1 MTEAANRIPP
11 RPTPKGDT
19 ARKPKPGKSVATR
32 AKAAANDAGS
42 RVIAEVEGNP
52 LATLAAGI
60 AVGLV
65 AGALLPKTKVEGK
78 YLGAFGAALNDSA
91 LLAAKAARDAGTAE
105 LAAIG
110 ISKVGA
116 NEQVT
121 KLFEG
126 IGGALRTAGEAA
138 RDSRKTAPAKTT
150 RARKPAASK
159 TTKA

>member
-1 MTEAANRIPP
+1 MTDAATRVPP

-19 ARKPKPGKSVATR
+19 ARKTAKSDKSVATR
-32 AKAAANDAGS
+32 AKNAANDASS
-42 RVIAEVEGNP
+42 RVIAEVEANP

-78 YLGAFGAALNDSA
+78 YLGALGAMLNDSA
-91 LLAAKAARDAGTAE
+91 VLAAKAAREAGTAE

-116 NEQVT
+116 NEQVN
-121 KLFEG
+121 KLL
-126 IGGALRTAGEAA
+126 GGLGSVLRSAGEAA
-138 RDSRKTAPAKTT
+138 RDSRKAQSAKATGT
-150 RARKPAASK
+150 RK
-159 TTKA
+159 KA